1 MILRDII
8 VRQKNKRQSKCRNI
22 YTVKEELWSSLLCS
36 ALLWTADC
44 VALHLIISNC
54 RGALRRLQC
63 DVK

>member
-1 MILRDII
+1 MSKYLHSERGAEE
-8 VRQKNKRQSKCRNI
+8 QSALI
-22 YTVKEELWSSLLCS
+22 CS